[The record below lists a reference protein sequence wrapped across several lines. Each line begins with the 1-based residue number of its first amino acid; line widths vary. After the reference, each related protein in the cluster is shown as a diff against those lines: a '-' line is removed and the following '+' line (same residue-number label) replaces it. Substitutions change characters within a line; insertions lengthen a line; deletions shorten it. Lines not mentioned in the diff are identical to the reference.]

1 MTLNDL
7 ERSYAV
13 QLFPELAIYKLMN
26 IDPYCRQQK
35 DSPGSVDF
43 SNVQI
48 VRKFASWVT
57 YNLDCK
63 VMINVKYL
71 ENGTRCTTDN

>member
-13 QLFPELAIYKLMN
+13 QLFPELAVIYRPKLMN

-48 VRKFASWVT
+48 VRKFAS
-57 YNLDCK
+57 
-63 VMINVKYL
+63 
-71 ENGTRCTTDN
+71 